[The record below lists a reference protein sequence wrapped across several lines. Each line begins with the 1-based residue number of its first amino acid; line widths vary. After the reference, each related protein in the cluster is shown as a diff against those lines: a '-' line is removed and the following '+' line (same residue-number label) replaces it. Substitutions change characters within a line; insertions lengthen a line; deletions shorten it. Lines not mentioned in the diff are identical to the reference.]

1 MRYYNSRATA
11 ERRRE
16 KKEKTNNAL
25 NYVLET
31 FQLPPDIE
39 KALKNAI
46 VGERGPS
53 ENTLLLREYDKL
65 VKENIK
71 QIMSTCPKE
80 GYTAEEIANKISFP
94 VSISKVSSYM
104 TAHSSYNPYNSPFIA
119 KEDYKVKYKK
129 LPKTYTLPNGKTCTK
144 MRKYEIAIYT
154 LA

>member
-1 MRYYNSRATA
+1 MKYYNSRATA
-11 ERRRE
+11 ERRKE

-46 VGERGPS
+46 VGNKGPS

-65 VKENIK
+65 VKEHIK

-80 GYTAEEIANKISFP
+80 GYTAEEIANKMPFP
-94 VSISKVSSYM
+94 VSISKVTSYM
-104 TAHSSYNPYNSPFIA
+104 IAHSESYGRYYSELFARQYENRP
-119 KEDYKVKYKK
+119 KV
-129 LPKTYTLPNGKTCTK
+129 YTLPSGKTCIK
-144 MRKYEIAIYT
+144 NRRCAVYYPNK
-154 LA
+154 